1 MTGHLVLS
9 TLHTNDAVSS
19 AMRLMDMGV
28 EPFLAASSLRAIV
41 AQRLVRKLCSEC
53 ATPYQPDSIEASWM
67 QRYLTPDV
75 IANGSIRTAAGCA
88 HCNQTGY
95 RGRIGIYEMLVIKDN
110 IADALRRGNASE
122 FVQLANAQPGFKPLI
137 VSALEHAVNGVTTIS
152 EVLRV
157 AQQFEEAEAPSLA
170 PHEPIPYEA
179 TSLETDGVLPAAES
193 DLSAERE
200 TRPATNELTLERLT

>member
-1 MTGHLVLS
+1 
-9 TLHTNDAVSS
+9 
-19 AMRLMDMGV
+19 
-28 EPFLAASSLRAIV
+28 

-53 ATPYQPDSIEASWM
+53 ATAYQPDNIEASWM

-75 IANGSIRTAAGCA
+75 IANASIRTSAGCA

-170 PHEPIPYEA
+170 PDEPTTYEP
-179 TSLETDGVLPAAES
+179 TRVETDGVLSATES
-193 DLSAERE
+193 DLRSERE
-200 TRPATNELTLERLT
+200 ASAATNELTLERLN

>member
-1 MTGHLVLS
+1 M
-9 TLHTNDAVSS
+9 
-19 AMRLMDMGV
+19 
-28 EPFLAASSLRAIV
+28 
-41 AQRLVRKLCSEC
+41 
-53 ATPYQPDSIEASWM
+53 PYQPDSIEASWM

-75 IANGSIRTAAGCA
+75 IANGSIRTSVGCS

-122 FVQLANAQPGFKPLI
+122 FVRLANAQPGFKPLI

-170 PHEPIPYEA
+170 AHEPIPYKPTSSQPGGGESA
-179 TSLETDGVLPAAES
+179 TPSNS
-193 DLSAERE
+193 SAERE
-200 TRPATNELTLERLT
+200 NSPLGNELTLEGLT